1 MSKLLLL
8 IFAFASLEG
17 PARGGNLLAKPARVP
32 FTDEDKDAV
41 ILVHASVRIQRQCQD
56 LFVHIADDGKLL
68 ESRTHIGDI
77 ATSHTDQFGLQWMHV
92 SVDLRRL
99 PLGATTVGVTLC
111 GAAVFTKVVKA
122 QLKERLTYTVDN
134 IRGKLL
140 DPNGFAFILFGS
152 YIYGVTTEVERAV
165 PEAEIPFG
173 MNWIGPYLSEAKGH
187 TNETWTTIL
196 AFLDRCE
203 EMGVHVHYDLH
214 QLATLPDTPS
224 KWQLMETEIKTVMN
238 HPAVAAYYLADEP
251 GGNGIDPALLEK
263 AYDFVKGVDPNRPI
277 TEVFCCVD
285 PAKYINSFDIG
296 MADPY
301 PIPTSSPFIITV
313 KVNQLIATGK
323 PFFIVVQSFG
333 GGEIWE
339 RQPTPAEERAMTYIA
354 MLTGAIGIQYFVRSP
369 GQFPYAETSWSECR
383 RLSLEFRELSSA
395 ILIGGPRVNVTPS
408 ISQILATGWG
418 ERVNGTWVVAA
429 VNVENSPV
437 TLPLPPRRSLP
448 ARRAL
453 FPAAVDV
460 VARLP
465 PLGATACVKTAY
477 RFPPIKSTQVNPAN
491 LLANPSFEQVTS
503 PSGPDGA
510 YLNVPADHG
519 STYLTDTRF
528 SVDGLHSLQL
538 TTPTKGQGFTVE
550 PFNIRLDKDTEY
562 ELTFWAVSRQAN
574 LTLLFSFS
582 DLTPASATFQTS
594 TEWSKY
600 SASLTA
606 TATTDRVD
614 AVNYQLVSAGT
625 VWIDLLQL
633 IPSP

>member
-1 MSKLLLL
+1 
-8 IFAFASLEG
+8 
-17 PARGGNLLAKPARVP
+17 
-32 FTDEDKDAV
+32 
-41 ILVHASVRIQRQCQD
+41 
-56 LFVHIADDGKLL
+56 
-68 ESRTHIGDI
+68 
-77 ATSHTDQFGLQWMHV
+77 
-92 SVDLRRL
+92 
-99 PLGATTVGVTLC
+99 
-111 GAAVFTKVVKA
+111 
-122 QLKERLTYTVDN
+122 
-134 IRGKLL
+134 
-140 DPNGFAFILFGS
+140 
-152 YIYGVTTEVERAV
+152 
-165 PEAEIPFG
+165 
-173 MNWIGPYLSEAKGH
+173 
-187 TNETWTTIL
+187 
-196 AFLDRCE
+196 
-203 EMGVHVHYDLH
+203 
-214 QLATLPDTPS
+214 
-224 KWQLMETEIKTVMN
+224 
-238 HPAVAAYYLADEP
+238 
-251 GGNGIDPALLEK
+251 
-263 AYDFVKGVDPNRPI
+263 
-277 TEVFCCVD
+277 
-285 PAKYINSFDIG
+285 
-296 MADPY
+296 
-301 PIPTSSPFIITV
+301 
-313 KVNQLIATGK
+313 
-323 PFFIVVQSFG
+323 
-333 GGEIWE
+333 
-339 RQPTPAEERAMTYIA
+339 
-354 MLTGAIGIQYFVRSP
+354 
-369 GQFPYAETSWSECR
+369 
-383 RLSLEFRELSSA
+383 
-395 ILIGGPRVNVTPS
+395 VTPS

-437 TLPLPPRRSLP
+437 NITLTTNVSYTGP
-448 ARRAL
+448 ATVVFQDRTVNV
-453 FPAAVDV
+453 VDGV
-460 VARLP
+460 INDIIGGYGSA
-465 PLGATACVKTAY
+465 AY

-562 ELTFWAVSRQAN
+562 ELTFWAMSRQAN